1 MPRACHGLLSS
12 FPAFSASEFRSD
24 PFQTVERD
32 LRRPF
37 RKILSFSRSF
47 FSLHNSSFEILFRV
61 DLFHISSGLAR
72 KRRLRQGN
80 LVKIPGE
87 KKMVPVRSSIPLY
100 RLEGKPRMNE
110 ICIFEIP
117 FQNLG

>member
-32 LRRPF
+32 LKRPF

-87 KKMVPVRSSIPLY
+87 KKGPRS
-100 RLEGKPRMNE
+100 LENHYTDLKGNSNE
-110 ICIFEIP
+110 WDMHF
-117 FQNLG
+117 